1 MAGPRSPDAAG
12 RAGSSAV
19 QRLWISLGV
28 FAAVVFIGVA
38 GFMVIEGWSVLDSLF
53 MTVTTISTVGFGE
66 VHPLSTTGR
75 MFTMMLILM
84 GVGTLGF
91 AFASIVDFLVEGHLL
106 GLLEGRR
113 MNRSIEQLVDHNVIA
128 GVGRVGAEVARAFSR
143 EDAPF
148 VIVDQ
153 HPEAVARAR
162 EEGWLVVE
170 GDATEEGVLERAGI
184 TRARSLVGALD
195 SDADNVFVTLT
206 ARTLNPDIFI
216 VARATTMRT
225 EERLRKAGADRVLT
239 PSVIGGRRLASLV
252 LHPLVSDYLDL
263 ITHGDDF
270 EFQLEEFTLSPG
282 GAVDG
287 KTIRDARLHD
297 DYGIFVLAVRQGDGR
312 IEAKP
317 TAETLLSAGDRVV
330 LLGTSAQFR
339 AVEGR
344 L

>member
-1 MAGPRSPDAAG
+1 
-12 RAGSSAV
+12 
-19 QRLWISLGV
+19 
-28 FAAVVFIGVA
+28 
-38 GFMVIEGWSVLDSLF
+38 
-53 MTVTTISTVGFGE
+53 
-66 VHPLSTTGR
+66 
-75 MFTMMLILM
+75 M

-91 AFASIVDFLVEGHLL
+91 AFASVVDFLVEGHLR

-113 MNRSIEQLVDHNVIA
+113 MSRNIEQLNDHNVIA
-128 GVGRVGAEVARAFSR
+128 GVGRVGIEVARSFDR
-143 EDAPF
+143 EEARF

-153 HPEAVARAR
+153 DTKAIDRAR
-162 EEGWLVVE
+162 NEGWLAVE

-184 TRARSLVGALD
+184 ARARSLVAALD
-195 SDADNVFVTLT
+195 SDAENVFVTLT

-216 VARATTMRT
+216 VARSTTTRT

-270 EFQLEEFTLSPG
+270 EFQLEEFTLTSG
-282 GAVDG
+282 SAVAG
-287 KTIRDARLHD
+287 KTIREARLHD
-297 DYGIFVLAVRQGDGR
+297 DYGLFVLAVRHGGGR

-317 TAETLLSAGDRVV
+317 TAETLLAAGDRVV

-339 AVEGR
+339 AVEGI

>member
-1 MAGPRSPDAAG
+1 VAGPRQRDAGAG
-12 RAGSSAV
+12 RTAAR
-19 QRLWISLGV
+19 RLWTSLAV
-28 FAAVVFIGVA
+28 FAGVVVVGVA
-38 GFMVIEGWSVLDSLF
+38 GYMLIEGWPLLDAVY

-66 VHPLSTTGR
+66 LHTLSATGR
-75 MFTMMLILM
+75 VFTMVLILM
-84 GVGTLGF
+84 GIGTLGF
-91 AFASIVDFLVEGHLL
+91 ALASVVDFLVEGHLL

-113 MNRSIEQLVDHNVIA
+113 MNRNIEHLTDHHVIA
-128 GVGRVGAEVARAFSR
+128 GVGRVGAEVARAFAR
-143 EDAPF
+143 EGAPF

-153 HPEAVARAR
+153 DPEAVARAR
-162 EEGWLVVE
+162 QEGWLVVE

-184 TRARSLVGALD
+184 ARARSLVGALD

-206 ARTLNPDIFI
+206 ARTLNPGIFI
-216 VARATTMRT
+216 VARSTTTRT

-239 PSVIGGRRLASLV
+239 PSIIGGRRLASLV

-270 EFQLEEFTLSPG
+270 EFQLEEFTLRPG
-282 GAVDG
+282 GAVEG

-297 DYGIFVLAVRQGDGR
+297 DYGIFVLAVRQRDGR

>member
-1 MAGPRSPDAAG
+1 VAGLRQQDAGAG
-12 RAGSSAV
+12 TNAV
-19 QRLWISLGV
+19 RRLWTSLAV
-28 FAAVVFIGVA
+28 FAGVLAIGVA
-38 GFMVIEGWSVLDSLF
+38 GYMTVEGWPPLDALY
-53 MTVTTISTVGFGE
+53 MTVTTISTVGFSE
-66 VHPLSTTGR
+66 VHPLSGGGKL
-75 MFTMMLILM
+75 FTIALIVM

-113 MNRSIEQLVDHNVIA
+113 MNRSIEKLSDHHVIA
-128 GVGRVGAEVARAFSR
+128 GVGRVGIEVAHSFDR
-143 EDAPF
+143 EGAPF

-153 HPEAVARAR
+153 EADAVARAH
-162 EEGWLVVE
+162 EEGWLVVQ

-184 TRARSLVGALD
+184 ARARSLVAALD

-216 VARATTMRT
+216 VARSTTTRT
-225 EERLRKAGADRVLT
+225 EERLRKAGANRVLT

-263 ITHGDDF
+263 ITRGDDF
-270 EFQLEEFTLSPG
+270 EFQLEEFTVSPG
-282 GAVDG
+282 GAVAG

-297 DYGIFVLAVRQGDGR
+297 DYGMFVLAVRQVGGR

-317 TAETLLSAGDRVV
+317 TAETVLSAGDRVV

>member
-1 MAGPRSPDAAG
+1 LAAAPDQAGATAA
-12 RAGSSAV
+12 RKAV
-19 QRLWISLGV
+19 VRRLWTSLAV
-28 FAAVVFIGVA
+28 FAGVVVAGVA
-38 GFMVIEGWSVLDSLF
+38 GYMLIESWSPLDSLF

-66 VHPLSTTGR
+66 VHPLSDTGR
-75 MFTMMLILM
+75 VFTMLLILM

-91 AFASIVDFLVEGHLL
+91 AFASVIDFLVEGHLA

-113 MNRSIEQLVDHNVIA
+113 MNRSIEQLADHNVIA
-128 GVGRVGAEVARAFSR
+128 GVGRVGIEVARAFAR
-143 EDAPF
+143 EGAPF

-153 HPEAVARAR
+153 SEEAVARAR
-162 EEGWLVVE
+162 GEGWLVVV

-184 TRARSLVGALD
+184 ARARSLVGALD

-216 VARATTMRT
+216 VARSTTMRT

-270 EFQLEEFTLSPG
+270 EFQLEEFTLRTGS
-282 GAVDG
+282 AVEG

-297 DYGIFVLAVRQGDGR
+297 DFGIFVLAVRHGDGR